1 MQKKPKKEQKARKAV
16 DFEPYNPNVVKVKN
30 KLVGNVE
37 KADLYMSDDDLRREV
52 DDYPTANQKLDL
64 NLGPQ
69 VPKITTSTFLAKIKK
84 QSDGKDDL
92 SKQI

>member
-1 MQKKPKKEQKARKAV
+1 
-16 DFEPYNPNVVKVKN
+16 
-30 KLVGNVE
+30 
-37 KADLYMSDDDLRREV
+37 MSDDDLRREV

>member
-1 MQKKPKKEQKARKAV
+1 
-16 DFEPYNPNVVKVKN
+16 
-30 KLVGNVE
+30 
-37 KADLYMSDDDLRREV
+37 MSDDDLRKEV
-52 DDYPTANQKLDL
+52 DDHPTANQKLDL

-69 VPKITTSTFLAKIKK
+69 APKITTSTFLAKIKK